1 MREEWRGVGQGERGV
16 EGRGQGERSG
26 GEWVRVR
33 EEWRGGVR
41 VREERRGVGQGERG
55 VEGSGS
61 G

>member
-1 MREEWRGVGQGERGV
+1 MREEWRGV
-16 EGRGQGERSG
+16 GQGERSG

-41 VREERRGVGQGERG
+41 VREERRGVCQGERG

>member
-1 MREEWRGVGQGERGV
+1 MREEWRGV
-16 EGRGQGERSG
+16 GQGERSG

-33 EEWRGGVR
+33 
-41 VREERRGVGQGERG
+41 G